1 MKTVIVGNNYEFS
14 DDLKSWEFGKL
25 NQLGADCNAL
35 YQCKS
40 QIDGNTKTEWFTHIR
55 ELTENVKPVYTQ
67 AMKDNDILP
76 VAGMN
81 CLVMDTTLMNAE
93 YEKCTILFIGI
104 WKVVYTSESCIERIS
119 DKEDVNFKPLTPPI
133 VLEDGKAY
141 SFDYNNKEYTGLF
154 NMYLGSFIIP
164 GGFIAASYPKN
175 IKQLT

>member
-1 MKTVIVGNNYEFS
+1 M
-14 DDLKSWEFGKL
+14 
-25 NQLGADCNAL
+25 
-35 YQCKS
+35 
-40 QIDGNTKTEWFTHIR
+40 NT
-55 ELTENVKPVYTQ
+55 VYTQ

-141 SFDYNNKEYTGLF
+141 SFDSESVGDCGIYSNEDNLF
-154 NMYLGSFIIP
+154 HYVGNE
-164 GGFIAASYPKN
+164 AVRVEDCTN
-175 IKQLT
+175 IKLLT

>member
-1 MKTVIVGNNYEFS
+1 M
-14 DDLKSWEFGKL
+14 
-25 NQLGADCNAL
+25 
-35 YQCKS
+35 
-40 QIDGNTKTEWFTHIR
+40 NT
-55 ELTENVKPVYTQ
+55 VYTQ

-141 SFDYNNKEYTGLF
+141 SFDVGDKKIE
-154 NMYLGSFIIP
+154 
-164 GGFIAASYPKN
+164 AAVYFGETDRFYMGAGYFKSTSCTN
-175 IKQLT
+175 IKLLT